1 MQVSYENERDG
12 DRPGLRVVG
21 SSKQLQ
27 DDVEGQWSDGI
38 GEGAFD
44 DFSLYK
50 NDPDFPKNLEKRP
63 LSSLRLYILHC
74 VLHSDAVTFNS
85 NVNT

>member
-27 DDVEGQWSDGI
+27 DDVLRETLQEQYSSD
-38 GEGAFD
+38 ED
-44 DFSLYK
+44 DFTEFEIDSDVERENPGANEPKADSDEDSDIQVSL
-50 NDPDFPKNLEKRP
+50 ER
-63 LSSLRLYILHC
+63 
-74 VLHSDAVTFNS
+74 VLCYV
-85 NVNT
+85 